1 MNANVN
7 KNTGKLLV
15 AVLAMAMIIAGV
27 AVVFGSNVS
36 AGPVFNDEKTEV
48 TVSTSGDLLAAIE
61 GINNGTGEYA
71 DVTTIII
78 ADGTYNVTKT
88 DGNYIGSGFVITAN
102 DITIR
107 GADGAKPLIY
117 SDYSNSGNGT
127 NNGINQQ
134 NTVTISGDN
143 VTLQNLS
150 IANMYTY
157 ITVDENKDGTVED
170 MYYDSY
176 KSIEFTGNGAT
187 FSNVDLVNNE
197 NGKPAAKDV
206 NGSNMPSNLRVLSA
220 TWGGV
225 LMVSG
230 ESDHGT
236 VTLKD
241 VTVNNGVINFKWL
254 MKTGSVDMV
263 MDNVVLNV
271 DDADGAGIN
280 YGDNPDANVT
290 YTKTDVVINLNSAD
304 SRTTSVI
311 NQAPAGTKIVINA
324 PVKLTGNTTN
334 NKGVTIVFGPNG
346 SIDEGEFTFTN
357 EGDMG
362 VDNATEL
369 GNTIEGSLS
378 IPNASY
384 LVNDITIKEGG
395 SLVIQKDAYLN
406 LMGKTLT
413 VNGTLTIEKG
423 ATVIDSLGGGSIKI
437 VGKGII
443 NNEGIIG
450 EGNAVTI
457 SSDYGSVTL
466 KNISGIVFATEKK
479 IDGKEVKYVLDVSGK
494 IEAESKDDSTIGF
507 DTATIDGVAK
517 GVLINADTTIDKN
530 VKASGT
536 ATVKGGATLTLNGDA
551 SGLEVTMLNN
561 STVIANAAVGS
572 IEALTGKY
580 TTYTPS
586 GDRNMISDEIAGIVT
601 SSVELENVKGITVK
615 VTSKV
620 FDEPDPANAN
630 KTISYTE
637 QMMSV
642 SGDLSLI
649 DSKTK
654 TEGTITLAKN
664 VYVLAGETLSFGKT
678 ISIETGDYCLITE
691 GKAVI
696 VSESDP
702 GITYKG
708 AMYYVDPEDSSD
720 NTYTYTNFPDA
731 FANIDSAYEKTVT
744 LMGGYEFTGNITIAA
759 GQVVQFEDDATY
771 TIAADATVIVEADGE
786 LSESFATGDDKGI
799 KGILTVMD
807 GGDCTPVDGSYEVL
821 STDAEDNITYSSA
834 QTAIKNATSGTVVD
848 IVDGAILK
856 DAATVAS
863 GVTVNVG
870 EDVNL
875 QAKKGLTV
883 AEGGKIVNKGTITVS
898 DKYDF
903 IIAGDVDSLEGTISV
918 AGTESDITVTGT
930 LSVPGKFA
938 ESVNINA
945 AVYLN
950 EDHYVYT
957 TVAKAATAVAAMDI
971 AVPIEAVG
979 TFSESGTVTLGED
992 MELNIIGKQ
1001 ITLGTVVLETGA
1013 ELTVSKDSKLTA
1025 SVSGASGVDGS
1036 SVDAVVDLSKVG
1048 NVVFTETYNSS
1059 NTTSFLNA
1067 AALDE
1072 TEKGIIGT
1080 MTVSAGTATVSG
1092 SIVFD
1097 GKDGILVVGAS
1108 GTITVPEYA
1117 QIATKYNSSND
1128 NDAAAV
1134 TVEGTMNVDDGT
1146 LTIVD
1151 KTFVTISGTLNV
1163 TGSDNNT
1170 LGVFVDGTMTVTGTV
1185 AVSDAEDDSGR
1196 LSVAGVLIVGDKPEI
1211 LGTEATGTVTGPV
1224 TIVNDN
1230 DGSTNQ
1236 TLDGYVKAYSG
1247 ADLSG
1252 AEINVDPAT
1261 GESNA
1266 VSTAFNINST
1276 LYMTVY
1282 TLEDTGIELDDFI
1295 SPSVDEFELL
1305 GLDLDKIDNA
1315 ITNIGSWYTDAE
1327 MTKKVGSTVPD
1338 LNKDAAYYYKA
1349 FAENVPVSVSVGE
1362 GISLYID
1369 DVRYTSYPGYALTVG
1384 THTVYATVDPGFK
1397 GDVTISFN
1405 GQAVTDGQFTITPEM
1420 ASATYEGTVT
1430 VSATGNITQD
1440 STVVVDGGSSD
1451 GLGLTDYLLII
1462 LVVLIVIMAIMV
1474 AMRLMRS

>member
-1 MNANVN
+1 MNANVMKTN
-7 KNTGKLLV
+7 NSKRLIAAFVAIAMIVCAIAVIASPLSAVEGDSANPYTLVNGPVTVTDSKGTPVEGIDTLAEAIGQTDVTGQTWTLESGAYYNITNTVESNTGSGLV
-15 AVLAMAMIIAGV
+15 IA
-27 AVVFGSNVS
+27 S
-36 AGPVFNDEKTEV
+36 
-48 TVSTSGDLLAAIE
+48 E
-61 GINNGTGEYA
+61 GITLDGNEATVYA
-71 DVTTIII
+71 DVASGNTGLSKGINMQSTLTITG
-78 ADGTYNVTKT
+78 ANVTVKNLT
-88 DGNYIGSGFVITAN
+88 VLSMYADKDTGDGEW
-102 DITIR
+102 
-107 GADGAKPLIY
+107 
-117 SDYSNSGNGT
+117 
-127 NNGINQQ
+127 
-134 NTVTISGDN
+134 N
-143 VTLQNLS
+143 V
-150 IANMYTY
+150 
-157 ITVDENKDGTVED
+157 
-170 MYYDSY
+170 Y
-176 KSIEFTGNGAT
+176 KSIEINANGVTIDNVKLVENTLAEGFSEAKIDYAGYGGSIVPTSSVTECTIQNTTINNGNINCAYLTGGSST
-187 FSNVDLVNNE
+187 LNVTNTTITIESDFVYGFNAIAYGEETPTE
-197 NGKPAAKDV
+197 NTVTYNIQDTTVEINSKNAKVSDII
-206 NGSNMPSNLRVLSA
+206 NGSP
-220 TWGGV
+220 
-225 LMVSG
+225 
-230 ESDHGT
+230 
-236 VTLKD
+236 
-241 VTVNNGVINFKWL
+241 
-254 MKTGSVDMV
+254 
-263 MDNVVLNV
+263 
-271 DDADGAGIN
+271 AD
-280 YGDNPDANVT
+280 
-290 YTKTDVVINLNSAD
+290 
-304 SRTTSVI
+304 
-311 NQAPAGTKIVINA
+311 TKIAINA
-324 PVKLTGNTTN
+324 PVALDKSVDNT
-334 NKGVTIVFGPNG
+334 GVTLVFGPEG
-346 SIDEGEFTFTN
+346 SIDEGEYTLDVKST
-357 EGDMG
+357 GI
-362 VDNATEL
+362 DNATEL

-384 LVNDITIKEGG
+384 LVNEITIKEGG

-437 VGKGII
+437 VGKGVI

-479 IDGKEVKYVLDVSGK
+479 VVGSEVKYVLDVSGK

-507 DTATIDGVAK
+507 DTATIDGVTK

-536 ATVKGGATLTLNGDA
+536 ATVKGEATLTLNGDA
-551 SGLEVTMLNN
+551 PNLTVTMLNN
-561 STVIANAAVGS
+561 STVIANADVGT
-572 IEALTGKY
+572 IKALTGKY
-580 TTYTPS
+580 TTYTVS
-586 GDRNMISDEIAGIVT
+586 GDRNTISADIDGIVT
-601 SSVELENVKGITVK
+601 SSVELDNVKGITVK

-620 FDEPDPANAN
+620 FDEPDPANPN

-654 TEGTITLAKN
+654 TEGTITLAEN

-678 ISIETGDYCLITE
+678 ISINTGGYCLITE

-696 VSESDP
+696 VAESDP

-875 QAKKGLTV
+875 QAQKGLTV

-903 IIAGDVDSLEGTISV
+903 TIAGDVDSLEGTISV

-930 LSVPGKFA
+930 LSVPGKFSD
-938 ESVNINA
+938 SVNINA

-1013 ELTVSKDSKLTA
+1013 KLTVSEDSKLTA

-1059 NTTSFLNA
+1059 NTTSFLNV
-1067 AALDE
+1067 AALDK
-1072 TEKGIIGT
+1072 TEKGIVGT

-1108 GTITVPEYA
+1108 GTITVPEDA
-1117 QIATKYNSSND
+1117 QIATAPNDSND

-1134 TVEGTMNVDDGT
+1134 TVEGTMNVDDGV
-1146 LTIVD
+1146 LTIVNE
-1151 KTFVTISGTLNV
+1151 TFVTISGTLNI
-1163 TGSDNNT
+1163 TGSDNSI

-1230 DGSTNQ
+1230 DDNQ
-1236 TLDGYVKAYSG
+1236 TLDGYVKVYSG

-1282 TLEDTGIELDDFI
+1282 TLEDTEVDLEDFI
-1295 SPSVDEFELL
+1295 SISVDEFELL
-1305 GLDLDKIDNA
+1305 GLDLDKSGNA
-1315 ITNIGSWYTDAE
+1315 ITSIGSWYTDAE
-1327 MTKKVGSTVPD
+1327 MTKKVGTTAPA

-1349 FAENVPVSVSVGE
+1349 FAENVAVSVSVGE

-1405 GQAVTDGQFTITPEM
+1405 GQAVTGGQFTITPEM

-1451 GLGLTDYLLII
+1451 GLGLTDYLLIV

>member
-1 MNANVN
+1 MKTNNSKRLIAAF
-7 KNTGKLLV
+7 V
-15 AVLAMAMIIAGV
+15 AIAMIICAI
-27 AVVFGSNVS
+27 AVIASPLS
-36 AGPVFNDEKTEV
+36 AAEGDSANPYTLENGPV
-48 TVSTSGDLLAAIE
+48 
-61 GINNGTGEYA
+61 
-71 DVTTIII
+71 
-78 ADGTYNVTKT
+78 
-88 DGNYIGSGFVITAN
+88 
-102 DITIR
+102 
-107 GADGAKPLIY
+107 
-117 SDYSNSGNGT
+117 
-127 NNGINQQ
+127 
-134 NTVTISGDN
+134 TVTNS
-143 VTLQNLS
+143 
-150 IANMYTY
+150 
-157 ITVDENKDGTVED
+157 DGTVEEEID
-170 MYYDSY
+170 TLAEAIGQTGKTGQTWTLESGAFYNITKTVESNTGSGLVIAFEGITLDGNGATVYADVASGTSGLSNGINMQSTLTITGANVTVKNLTVLSMYADTNAGDDEWNVY
-176 KSIEFTGNGAT
+176 KSIEINANGVTIDNVKLAENKLAAGYSSDKIDFPGYGGSIVPTSAVTGN
-187 FSNVDLVNNE
+187 
-197 NGKPAAKDV
+197 
-206 NGSNMPSNLRVLSA
+206 
-220 TWGGV
+220 
-225 LMVSG
+225 
-230 ESDHGT
+230 
-236 VTLKD
+236 VTIKNS
-241 VTVNNGVINFKWL
+241 TINNGNINTAYLSNADATITVENTTITVESSFVYGFNIHGYNDDGQTGNIEKCEVTNTTIEVNSSDAKASDVIN
-254 MKTGSVDMV
+254 G
-263 MDNVVLNV
+263 
-271 DDADGAGIN
+271 
-280 YGDNPDANVT
+280 
-290 YTKTDVVINLNSAD
+290 
-304 SRTTSVI
+304 
-311 NQAPAGTKIVINA
+311 APAGTKVAINA
-324 PVKLTGNTTN
+324 PVALDKDVDNTD
-334 NKGVTIVFGPNG
+334 VTLVFGPEG
-346 SIDEGEFTFTN
+346 SIDEGEHTLNVKST
-357 EGDMG
+357 GI
-362 VDNATEL
+362 DNATEL

-384 LVNDITIKEGG
+384 LVNNITIKEGG

-437 VGKGII
+437 VGKGVI

-457 SSDYGSVTL
+457 SSDIGSVTL

-479 IDGKEVKYVLDVSGK
+479 IDGNEVKYVLDVSGK

-507 DTATIDGVAK
+507 DTATIDGVDE
-517 GVLINADTTIDKN
+517 GVLINTDTTISKN

-580 TTYTPS
+580 TTYTVS
-586 GDRNMISDEIAGIVT
+586 GDRNTISADIDGIVT
-601 SSVELENVKGITVK
+601 SSVELDNVKGITVK

-649 DSKTK
+649 DSKTQDY
-654 TEGTITLAKN
+654 GTITLAEN
-664 VYVLAGETLSFGKT
+664 VYVLAGETLSFGKAIT
-678 ISIETGDYCLITE
+678 INTGVYCLITE

-696 VSESDP
+696 VAESDP

-731 FANIDSAYEKTVT
+731 FANIDSAYGKTVT

-759 GQVVQFEDDATY
+759 GQVVKFEDDATY

-786 LSESFATGDDKGI
+786 LSETFATGDDKGI

-875 QAKKGLTV
+875 QAQKGLTV

-903 IIAGDVDSLEGTISV
+903 IIAGEVDSLEGTISV

-938 ESVNINA
+938 DSVNINA

-1097 GKDGILVVGAS
+1097 GKDGILVVGVS
-1108 GTITVPEYA
+1108 GTITVPEDA
-1117 QIATKYNSSND
+1117 QIATAPND
-1128 NDAAAV
+1128 NNDNNAAAV
-1134 TVEGTMNVDDGT
+1134 TVEGTMNVDDGV
-1146 LTIVD
+1146 LTIVNE
-1151 KTFVTISGTLNV
+1151 TFVTVSGTLNI

-1252 AEINVDPAT
+1252 ADINVDTTT

-1282 TLEDTGIELDDFI
+1282 TLEDTEIALDDFI
-1295 SPSVDEFELL
+1295 SSSVDEFELL
-1305 GLDLDKIDNA
+1305 GLDLDKSGNA

-1362 GISLYID
+1362 GISLYIN
-1369 DVRYTSYPGYALTVG
+1369 DVRYTSYPDYALTVG

-1405 GQAVTDGQFTITPEM
+1405 GQAVTGGQFTITPEM
-1420 ASATYEGTVT
+1420 ASATYEETVT
-1430 VSATGNITQD
+1430 ISATGNITQD

-1451 GLGLTDYLLII
+1451 GLGLTDYLLIV